1 MVVRVQGLNIRAV
14 QRASEHGHR
23 PGLGILG
30 TPWNRGRMASNSEVP
45 TTEQLQDLLLE
56 SPGFSEFL
64 LGLATISASLLD
76 GREPLLCAITVERDA
91 GPSTVASST
100 AAAQRLDEKQYAYD
114 DGPCLT
120 ALRHQHRV
128 LIDDLQADDRWAH
141 YARLVEGEGIRSV
154 LAVPLHTDSS
164 SRAALNC
171 YAYAPGTFNQAIVS
185 RVQEHAETISKT
197 LRLALRLHV
206 PEPYPEHLRSAL
218 QSRAVVDAALSLI
231 MLQNRCGRERA
242 MELLQLAARNRNR
255 RLHDIATDILNAS
268 VSPDWTSPGASNE

>member
-1 MVVRVQGLNIRAV
+1 MVVRVRGLNIRAV
-14 QRASEHGHR
+14 QRASGHGYR
-23 PGLGILG
+23 SGLGILG
-30 TPWNRGRMASNSEVP
+30 TPWNRGRMASNNAVP

-56 SPGFSEFL
+56 SPGFTEFL
-64 LGLATISASLLD
+64 LGLASISASLLD

-100 AAAQRLDEKQYAYD
+100 AAAQRLDEKQYAFD

-128 LIDDLQADDRWAH
+128 LIDDLQADARWAQ
-141 YARLVEGEGIRSV
+141 YAHQVEGEGIRSV
-154 LAVPLHTDSS
+154 LAVPLQTDSS

-171 YAYAPGTFNQAIVS
+171 YAYTTGIFNEATVS
-185 RVQEHAETISKT
+185 RVLEHAKTISKT

-218 QSRAVVDAALSLI
+218 QSRAAVDAALSLI
-231 MLQNRCGRERA
+231 MVENRCGRDRA
-242 MELLQLAARNRNR
+242 MELLQLAARNNNR
-255 RLHDIATDILNAS
+255 RLHDIATDILNKS
-268 VSPDWTSPGASNE
+268 VPQDWTSPSADHD